1 MMWHKTGISA
11 IIDAV
16 ARIFTK
22 ECIMVRQI
30 HLALCMAGLIALLPL
45 VDAEQARAAKKMPS
59 FELED
64 VTTGDSIA
72 SSSFEGKSL
81 LVTFWATWC
90 PPCVQEIPSLIKLQ
104 NEYRE
109 NGFSVVAISVD
120 QEKGVV
126 QKMVNRKEI
135 NYPVMMA
142 DKSVTRDFGGVY
154 GIPTSFLVSKKGTV
168 VKRYSGFV
176 PHSVLVK
183 DLQQIIN

>member
-1 MMWHKTGISA
+1 MIRKITI
-11 IIDAV
+11 AV
-16 ARIFTK
+16 FLAGL
-22 ECIMVRQI
+22 
-30 HLALCMAGLIALLPL
+30 LALMAHPNPG
-45 VDAEQARAAKKMPS
+45 DATAATKMPS

-64 VTTGDSIA
+64 VVTGDPIA
-72 SSSFEGKSL
+72 SSRFEGKSL
-81 LVTFWATWC
+81 LITFWATWC
-90 PPCVQEIPSLIKLQ
+90 PPCIQEIPNLIKLQ
-104 NEYRE
+104 NEYGTT
-109 NGFSVVAISVD
+109 GFSVVAISVD

-168 VKRYSGFV
+168 VKKYSGFV

>member
-1 MMWHKTGISA
+1 MI
-11 IIDAV
+11 
-16 ARIFTK
+16 
-22 ECIMVRQI
+22 RQI
-30 HLALCMAGLIALLPL
+30 TIAVFLSGLLALILQPSLGG
-45 VDAEQARAAKKMPS
+45 VEAAPKMPS

-64 VTTGDSIA
+64 VVTGDPIT

-90 PPCVQEIPSLIKLQ
+90 PPCIQEIPNLIKLQ
-104 NEYRE
+104 NEYRDT
-109 NGFSVVAISVD
+109 GFSVVAISVD

-142 DKSVTRDFGGVY
+142 DQSVTREFGGVY

-168 VKRYSGFV
+168 VKKYSGFV

-183 DLQQIIN
+183 DLKLIIN

>member
-1 MMWHKTGISA
+1 
-11 IIDAV
+11 
-16 ARIFTK
+16 
-22 ECIMVRQI
+22 MVRQL
-30 HLALCMAGLIALLPL
+30 HLALFLALIMYFFPMVGADEAGAPT
-45 VDAEQARAAKKMPS
+45 QMPT
-59 FELED
+59 FELEE
-64 VTTGDSIA
+64 VMTGSPIP
-72 SSSFEGKSL
+72 SSTFQGKSL

-104 NEYRE
+104 NEYSAD
-109 NGFSVVAISVD
+109 GFSVVAISVD

-126 QKMVNRKEI
+126 QKMVDRKEI

>member
-1 MMWHKTGISA
+1 MI
-11 IIDAV
+11 
-16 ARIFTK
+16 
-22 ECIMVRQI
+22 RQI
-30 HLALCMAGLIALLPL
+30 TNAVLLAGLIVLMPQPYIR
-45 VDAEQARAAKKMPS
+45 DAEAATKMPS

-64 VTTGDSIA
+64 VVTGAPIA
-72 SSSFEGKSL
+72 STSFEGKSL

-90 PPCVQEIPSLIKLQ
+90 PPCIQEIPNLIKLQ
-104 NEYRE
+104 NEYSA

-142 DKSVTRDFGGVY
+142 DKAVTRDFGGVY

>member
-1 MMWHKTGISA
+1 MLRLMRLT
-11 IIDAV
+11 
-16 ARIFTK
+16 
-22 ECIMVRQI
+22 
-30 HLALCMAGLIALLPL
+30 LLLAGLMLLHPYIFAG
-45 VDAEQARAAKKMPS
+45 DMQAATKMPV

-64 VTTGDSIA
+64 VLTGA
-72 SSSFEGKSL
+72 PVPSSSFEGKSL

-90 PPCVQEIPSLIKLQ
+90 PPCVQEIPNLIKLQ
-104 NEYRE
+104 DEYSDI
-109 NGFSVVAISVD
+109 GFSVVAISVD

-154 GIPTSFLVSKKGTV
+154 GIPTSFLVSRKGNV
-168 VKRYSGFV
+168 VKKYSGFI

>member
-1 MMWHKTGISA
+1 
-11 IIDAV
+11 
-16 ARIFTK
+16 
-22 ECIMVRQI
+22 MVRQL
-30 HLALCMAGLIALLPL
+30 HLALFLALIMYFFPMVGADEAG
-45 VDAEQARAAKKMPS
+45 AATQMPS
-59 FELED
+59 FELEE
-64 VTTGDSIA
+64 VMTGSPIA
-72 SSSFEGKSL
+72 SSTFQGKSL

-104 NEYRE
+104 NEYSAD
-109 NGFSVVAISVD
+109 GFSVVAISVD

-126 QKMVNRKEI
+126 QKMVDRKEI

>member
-1 MMWHKTGISA
+1 MI
-11 IIDAV
+11 
-16 ARIFTK
+16 
-22 ECIMVRQI
+22 RQI
-30 HLALCMAGLIALLPL
+30 TIAVFLAGILVLMAQPFIG
-45 VDAEQARAAKKMPS
+45 DGEAATQMPS

-64 VTTGDSIA
+64 VVTGDAIA
-72 SSSFEGKSL
+72 SSSFQGKSL

-90 PPCVQEIPSLIKLQ
+90 PPCIQEIPNLIKLQ
-104 NEYRE
+104 NEYSAT
-109 NGFSVVAISVD
+109 GFSVVAISVD

-168 VKRYSGFV
+168 VKKYSGFV

-183 DLQQIIN
+183 DLKLIIN

>member
-1 MMWHKTGISA
+1 MI
-11 IIDAV
+11 
-16 ARIFTK
+16 
-22 ECIMVRQI
+22 RQI
-30 HLALCMAGLIALLPL
+30 TIAVLLAGLIVLMPQPDIM
-45 VDAEQARAAKKMPS
+45 DAEAATKMPS

-64 VTTGDSIA
+64 VVTGAPIA
-72 SSSFEGKSL
+72 STSFEGKSL

-90 PPCVQEIPSLIKLQ
+90 PPCIQEIPNLIKLQ
-104 NEYRE
+104 NEYSA

-142 DKSVTRDFGGVY
+142 DKAVTRDFGGVY

>member
-1 MMWHKTGISA
+1 
-11 IIDAV
+11 
-16 ARIFTK
+16 
-22 ECIMVRQI
+22 MVRQI
-30 HLALCMAGLIALLPL
+30 HLTIILTGLLVLFPL
-45 VDAEQARAAKKMPS
+45 VITEEAGAAKKMPS
-59 FELED
+59 FQLED
-64 VTTGDSIA
+64 VVTGDPIA
-72 SSSFEGKSL
+72 SSSFAGKSL

-90 PPCVQEIPSLIKLQ
+90 PPCIQEIPNLIRLQ
-104 NEYRE
+104 NEYSE

-168 VKRYSGFV
+168 VKKYSGFV
-176 PHSVLVK
+176 PHSVLEK
-183 DLQQIIN
+183 DLRLIIN